1 MSLELTAKLL
11 TLMPVQNIQGKNGPL
26 TKQEFIVETEE
37 QYPKKICIS
46 AWNET
51 AKVIQAIKPFS
62 TVKIAISVESR
73 EYNSRWYTDVKA
85 WKIDVVNGASNGG
98 NDSPSYNQSSRNAEP
113 VADPMASEQEA
124 TDDLPF

>member
-37 QYPKKICIS
+37 QYPKKVCIT
-46 AWNET
+46 AWNDT
-51 AKVIQAIKPFS
+51 AKIVQGIKPFS
-62 TVKIAISVESR
+62 TVKIAITVESR

-85 WKIDVVNGASNGG
+85 WKIDVVSGANSTGESAHN
-98 NDSPSYNQSSRNAEP
+98 SPAMSTAEP
-113 VADPMASEQEA
+113 VADPMSSEPDA
-124 TDDLPF
+124 ADDLPF

>member
-1 MSLELTAKLL
+1 MSLELTAKLI

-37 QYPKKICIS
+37 QYPKKVCIS
-46 AWNET
+46 AWNDT
-51 AKVIQAIKPFS
+51 ARIVQGIKPLS
-62 TVKIAISVESR
+62 LIKVSISIESR
-73 EYNSRWYTDVKA
+73 EYNSRWYTDVRA
-85 WKIDVVNGASNGG
+85 FRIDILNGSANMG
-98 NDSPSYNQSSRNAEP
+98 NESSMQNQPARNAEP